1 MEDRVS
7 TIRAELPR
15 IAIRRGPAAS
25 TVVHVLARTVVIV
38 GIVVAGFLAYQFGVT
53 SYFATRAQ
61 DDLAARLAADT
72 ARTVEVPFTAPDLPV
87 SPIVIPAGLA
97 PVAIDAPTGTTPTF
111 VAESAPALGE
121 PVGRVTISAAGV
133 DWVFVEGVDRSSLRS
148 GAGHMPG
155 TALPGQ
161 PGNAVISGHRT
172 TFGAPFFHLDRVA
185 PGDVITVATTSGVH
199 TYQVVETRL
208 VAPDEVWVTGQW
220 EGAWLTLTTCN
231 PVFSAR
237 ERLIVVAR
245 LVSGPN
251 AEAILSARSAG
262 SA

>member
-25 TVVHVLARTVVIV
+25 TVVYALARTVVISGV
-38 GIVVAGFLAYQFGVT
+38 VVAGFLAYQFGVT
-53 SYFATRAQ
+53 SFFATRAQ
-61 DDLAARLAADT
+61 DDLAARLATDS
-72 ARTVEVPFTAPDLPV
+72 ARTVEVPFSAPDLPAA
-87 SPIVIPAGLA
+87 PIAIPANLA
-97 PVAIDAPTGTTPTF
+97 PLAFQAPAGTTPTF
-111 VAESAPALGE
+111 VAESAPPLGE
-121 PVGRVTISAAGV
+121 PVGRITIATAGV

-172 TFGAPFFHLDRVA
+172 TFGAPFLHLDRVA
-185 PGDVITVATTSGVH
+185 PGDVITVATTAGVH
-199 TYQVVETRL
+199 AYQVVETRL
-208 VAPDEVWVTGQW
+208 VAPDETWVTGQW
-220 EGAWLTLTTCN
+220 DGAWLTLTTCH

-237 ERLIVVAR
+237 QRLIVVAR

-251 AEAILSARSAG
+251 AEAILSARS
-262 SA
+262 